1 MRFLIVAAFA
11 VFACSTSKPIPPPAP
26 LAAEKSGVAPA
37 LPTAAP
43 ITKTIRRSITCF
55 GTPCGSS
62 VMTFAADG
70 TIHDVLDI
78 HDNGRGPHTDSTIKL
93 APDGTI
99 ASFEAHGHS
108 TFGAPSN
115 ETFTLVGDR
124 AKWDSQDEHGEQNV
138 SGPTFFAPISA
149 AVTDPFMVAALLAH
163 GGALHLLPGGTVK
176 MEKAGEATIQINGAP
191 KHLIAHV
198 VTGISL
204 TPGYIWTEDDGTF
217 FAEGDP
223 FQWLG
228 PEGAEA
234 AQAQLVPKQQE
245 LTHARDREIAARLGH
260 KAPEAGVA
268 LTHARVLDVE
278 KGKWL
283 LDQTVLIKGDRI
295 AAVGAKLR
303 VPKGAEIID
312 LHGKALLP
320 GLWDMHAHFS
330 DPDGALNVASGITS
344 ARDVGNKPDVL
355 DDFKKRFD
363 EGSAVGPHLYRAGF
377 IEGRGKDAAH
387 SEVTAMNEAEAKAA
401 VEFYAKRGYEQ
412 IKIYNSMPIELVPI
426 LAREAHAHGMGVT
439 GHIPAHMLA
448 NEAVSAGY
456 DGIEHQNQVLL
467 NFFAT
472 HETDTRTLQR
482 FSLVGDEL
490 AGFDLDSK
498 KAKDFFNFLHDHHT
512 VIDPTVATFE
522 LTYVAGLGKLPPG
535 TEKAV
540 SRLPVQV
547 QRSYFTG
554 GLNLEGKADLYSR
567 SFDKML
573 KSVKSM
579 QDAKVIIVAGTDGIA
594 GITLQREL
602 ELFVKGG
609 LAPIDA
615 IRDATIV
622 PARAMKV
629 DVKTGSIA
637 KGKVADLFVVDGDP
651 LANISDIAKT
661 VMTFES
667 GVRYPSKE
675 LYETVGV
682 APW

>member
-1 MRFLIVAAFA
+1 
-11 VFACSTSKPIPPPAP
+11 
-26 LAAEKSGVAPA
+26 
-37 LPTAAP
+37 
-43 ITKTIRRSITCF
+43 
-55 GTPCGSS
+55 PCGTS
-62 VMTFAADG
+62 VTTFAADG
-70 TIHDVLDI
+70 TVHDVFDI
-78 HDNGRGPHTDSTIKL
+78 HDNGRGPHSDITLKL

-108 TFGAPSN
+108 TFGAPSD
-115 ETFTLVGDR
+115 ETFALTGGR
-124 AKWDSQDEHGEQNV
+124 AKWDSQDEHGDQAV
-138 SGPTFFAPISA
+138 SGPVFFEPLSA
-149 AVTDPFMVAALLAH
+149 ADTDPFLIAALQAH
-163 GGALHLLPGGTVK
+163 GGTLQLLPGGTVK
-176 MEKAGEATIQINGAP
+176 MEKAGDATIQLNGAS
-191 KHLIAHV
+191 KHLIAYAL
-198 VTGISL
+198 TGIAL
-204 TPGYIWTEDDGTF
+204 TPNYVWTEDDGTF
-217 FAEGDP
+217 FAEGDNWS
-223 FQWLG
+223 WLG

-234 AQAQLVPKQQE
+234 AQAQLVAKQQE
-245 LTHARDREIAARLGH
+245 LTRAHDKDVAAKLGH
-260 KAPEAGVA
+260 KAPAAGVA
-268 LTHARVLDVE
+268 LTHAKVLDVE
-278 KGKWL
+278 HGKWL
-283 LDQTVLIKGDRI
+283 TNQTLLIRGDRI
-295 AAVGAKLR
+295 AALGASIKI
-303 VPKGAEIID
+303 PKGAEIID
-312 LHGKALLP
+312 LQGKAVLP
-320 GLWDMHAHFS
+320 GLWDMHSHLGDA
-330 DPDGALNVASGITS
+330 DGVLDVASGITS

-355 DDFKKRFD
+355 DDYKKRYD
-363 EGSAVGPHLYRAGF
+363 DGSAVGPHVYRAGF

-387 SEVTAMNEAEAKAA
+387 SEITAMTEAEAKAA

-412 IKIYNSMPIELVPI
+412 IKIYNSMPVELVPI

-490 AGFDLDSK
+490 AGFDLNSK
-498 KAKDFFNFLHDHHT
+498 KAKDFFGFLREHHT
-512 VIDPTVATFE
+512 VVDPTVATFE
-522 LTYVAGLGKLPPG
+522 LTYVAGQGKLPPG

-540 SRLPVQV
+540 ARLPVQV
-547 QRSYFTG
+547 QRGYFTG
-554 GLNLEGKADLYSR
+554 GLSLEGKADLYKR

-573 KSVKSM
+573 QSLKSM
-579 QDAKVIIVAGTDGIA
+579 QDAKVIIVTGTDGIA

-609 LAPIDA
+609 LSPIDA

-637 KGKVADLFVVDGDP
+637 KGKVADLLVVDGDP
-651 LANISDIAKT
+651 LANISDISKS
-661 VMTFES
+661 VMTFEA